1 MTMLKS
7 TGCPE
12 KSHIDGKFGP
22 EHSILVRIFFSVS
35 YFILLY
41 FGTPWSYNLAINQGV
56 LEIIAIGDQIT
67 DQQCQP
73 ACTVSCQADQISKLA
88 G

>member
-12 KSHIDGKFGP
+12 KSHIDGKIW
-22 EHSILVRIFFSVS
+22 SRALNLVRIFFCVS

-56 LEIIAIGDQIT
+56 LEIIALGDQIT

>member
-12 KSHIDGKFGP
+12 KSHIDGKFSP

-56 LEIIAIGDQIT
+56 LEIIA